1 MSLNEETK
9 IKGKKKKSSKSEDL
23 NNERNSIFLYKYKFS
38 ENLEVRKDCLFEIK
52 ESIRKMIID
61 SSLKGEKSKTIV
73 KNLLLKLLN
82 LENLQKFLFDEKN
95 KIEISWSVIADK
107 IKTYSVD
114 DLKNQWNKILR
125 DLNLEK
131 KYMLVQD
138 LKLIN

>member
-1 MSLNEETK
+1 LSLNEETK